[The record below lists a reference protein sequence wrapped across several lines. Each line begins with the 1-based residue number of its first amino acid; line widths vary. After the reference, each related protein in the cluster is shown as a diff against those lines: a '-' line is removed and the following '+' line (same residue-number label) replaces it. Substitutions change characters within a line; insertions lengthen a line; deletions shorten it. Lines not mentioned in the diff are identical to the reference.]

1 MDLKSRFIKS
11 EKVRF
16 KSLIPFQ
23 GELKNLTEVDYNRL
37 RRSIIAKGVIS
48 PFLVWE
54 SPEGIFILDGHQRAR
69 VIGEM
74 IQRQEVK
81 EDIKVICVFLKAD
94 GVKEAK
100 ELLLFIAS
108 QYGEA
113 TQESVTDYIVE
124 FKLDESIRNEIKFNN
139 VDFTLEIEESEKN
152 NVNLETDK
160 KFDLLVTCKNDKERE
175 QRFKKLKDLG
185 FEVRVL

>member
-23 GELKNLTEVDYNRL
+23 GELKRLSETDYNKL

-48 PFLVWE
+48 PFFVWE
-54 SPEGIFILDGHQRAR
+54 SPEGIFILDGHQRSR

-74 IQRQEVK
+74 IQRNEVK
-81 EDIKVICVFLKAD
+81 EDLKVVCVFLQAE
-94 GVKEAK
+94 GIKEAK

-108 QYGEA
+108 QYGEV
-113 TQESVTDYIVE
+113 TQESVTDFIVD
-124 FKLDESIRNEIKFNN
+124 FKLNESIRNEIKFNN
-139 VDFTLEIEESEKN
+139 VDFKLEFEESEKS
-152 NVNLETDK
+152 NVNLDTEK
-160 KFDLLVTCKNDKERE
+160 KFDLVVKCKHEKDRE
-175 QRFKKLKDLG
+175 NKFKKLKDLG
-185 FEVRVL
+185 YDVKVL